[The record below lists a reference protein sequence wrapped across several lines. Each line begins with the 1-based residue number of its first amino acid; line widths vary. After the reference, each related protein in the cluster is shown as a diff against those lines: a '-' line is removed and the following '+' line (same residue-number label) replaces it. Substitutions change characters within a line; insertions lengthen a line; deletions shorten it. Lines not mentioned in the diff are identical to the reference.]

1 MLMRFDDVMLIEMM
15 CSVLVTSVITVDW
28 FDSMLL
34 QYSPSSDNDGCR
46 VISRSSCRVSCWCAG
61 MWAWA
66 WSSSDERGERRTM
79 DGLG

>member
-1 MLMRFDDVMLIEMM
+1 MRLDDVMLIEMM

-46 VISRSSCRVSCWCAG
+46 FISRSSCRVACWCAG
-61 MWAWA
+61 MWTR
-66 WSSSDERGERRTM
+66 SSSDECGECRTM
-79 DGLG
+79 EWLG